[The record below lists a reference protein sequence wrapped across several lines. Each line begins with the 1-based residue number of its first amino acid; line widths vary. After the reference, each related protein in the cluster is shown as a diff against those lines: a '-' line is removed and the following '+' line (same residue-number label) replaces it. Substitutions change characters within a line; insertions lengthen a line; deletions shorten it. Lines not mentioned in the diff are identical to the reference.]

1 MDNPVLVEVV
11 RGNLVES
18 RHRGALVV
26 VDGDGG
32 VVLALGDVER
42 PVFARS
48 AVKGLQAIPLIE
60 SGAADRF
67 GLTAAEIALA
77 CASHSGEP
85 EHAATAASM
94 LRKAGRDAAC
104 LECGSHWPMGEHAAR
119 ALAAEGGKPS
129 PLHNNCSGKHAGFV
143 CVACAMEQEPA
154 GYVTQDHA
162 VQVEVR
168 SVLEAMTGAV
178 HGAENRGVDGCSIPA
193 YAVPLRALALGF
205 ARFGTGQGLAP
216 VRASATRRIRE
227 AVAANPF
234 MVAGTRRFDTVAMEA
249 LRERAFIKTGAEGV
263 YCGTIPDQG
272 VGIALKIDDGA
283 GRAAEVVMAALLNR
297 FLTLDNASQAALAPL
312 QRPVLKNWNGIH
324 VGELRPASA
333 LVPSG

>member
-1 MDNPVLVEVV
+1 MDNPVLVEVI
-11 RGNLVES
+11 RGGLVES
-18 RHRGALVV
+18 RHRGALAV
-26 VDGDGG
+26 VDADGG
-32 VVLALGDVER
+32 IVLALGEIDR

-67 GLTAAEIALA
+67 GLAGAEIALA

-85 EHAATAASM
+85 EHAAAAASM

-104 LECGSHWPMGEHAAR
+104 LECGAHWPMGDHAAR
-119 ALAAEGGKPS
+119 ALAGDGGKPG

-143 CVACAMEQEPA
+143 CVACAMEQDPA
-154 GYVTQDHA
+154 GYVTPEHA

-168 SVLEAMTGAV
+168 ATLEAMTGAA
-178 HGAENRGVDGCSIPA
+178 HQTQMRGVDGCSIPA

-205 ARFGTGQGLAP
+205 ARFGTGHGLAP
-216 VRASATRRIRE
+216 VRASAARRIRE

-234 MVAGTRRFDTVAMEA
+234 MVAGTRRFDTVAMEV

-263 YCGTIPDQG
+263 YCGTLPDQG
-272 VGIALKIDDGA
+272 LGIALKIDDGA
-283 GRAAEVVMAALLNR
+283 GRAAEVAMAALLLR
-297 FLTLDNASQAALAPL
+297 FLTLDAAAGAALEGLAQPTL
-312 QRPVLKNWNGIH
+312 RNWNGIM
-324 VGELRPASA
+324 VGELRPGGAILSA
-333 LVPSG
+333 